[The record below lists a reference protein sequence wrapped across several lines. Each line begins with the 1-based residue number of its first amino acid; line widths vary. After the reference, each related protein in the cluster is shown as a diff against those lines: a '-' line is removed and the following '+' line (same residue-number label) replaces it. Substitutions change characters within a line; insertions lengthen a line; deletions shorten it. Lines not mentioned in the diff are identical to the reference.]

1 MEAFK
6 NTRWMQN
13 SFRKSVKR
21 NGFQDC
27 NISKLGQVIWYRV
40 RMGEKEI
47 LCEDE
52 RHDNHSELPYK
63 GFIGKELYLMILVYG
78 SNAEIN
84 LFSKI

>member
-1 MEAFK
+1 
-6 NTRWMQN
+6 
-13 SFRKSVKR
+13 
-21 NGFQDC
+21 
-27 NISKLGQVIWYRV
+27 
-40 RMGEKEI
+40 MGEKEI